1 MTENKQTIEE
11 KIKQLEREVAWFESD
26 EFVLDEAIERYEKL
40 AALSKKIEK
49 ELQELENTIT
59 HITKE

>member
-1 MTENKQTIEE
+1 MTKNKQTIEE

-40 AALSKKIEK
+40 AALSKTIEE
-49 ELQELENTIT
+49 ELQDLENTIT